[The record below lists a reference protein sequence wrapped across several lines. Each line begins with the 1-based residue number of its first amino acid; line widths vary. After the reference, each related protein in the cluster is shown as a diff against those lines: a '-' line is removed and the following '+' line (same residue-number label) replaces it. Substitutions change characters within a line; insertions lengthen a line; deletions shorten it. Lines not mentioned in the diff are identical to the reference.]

1 MARLFLTL
9 FVIIYIS
16 AFLSLTLNKKIG
28 STIPMTYVVMA
39 LLMLLTSIVFKISMF
54 KYVVLVIIFIVTI
67 LIVFKFHKKKV
78 TSHEVKQLCLK
89 PSLII
94 YTLFFC
100 YLYFVL
106 RNVQLSNIDDLGLW
120 GTRILDMNRTDALYT
135 NEYTVFGNSAYPPF
149 TAMLSLVFIKLFG
162 TIKQSYMI
170 FAQASFSFSIFVS
183 LLDNYDFN
191 YKNCLKVLSILLII
205 ICATLMVHTNYS
217 FGDHAFIYNSIYVD
231 WILGILLAKGLFL
244 LYCFDIDKIANYIE
258 IGLYGVALALTKQ
271 TGLPLA
277 LIPMAGTYCVI
288 ALKTNRLL
296 ISNIYMK
303 KYLLYVIG
311 IPAIFYVI
319 WKTYY
324 SIFTGNYLLLNYKLI
339 LCIIIFAMLLLMSA
353 FVVYKLYINKK
364 NRINFRV
371 LFIITLI
378 FPLILYLIS
387 NVIVNTSIN
396 NNYKVNIIIRF
407 VIACFNTPII
417 IKTIK
422 LSYYP
427 ITILVTIT
435 LFLIFKRRNNDASA
449 YTIPVLYYL
458 GSIAYALVILLS
470 YLFVFGHEGYSLVVF
485 GRYMQTYTYAGICL
499 VIIIFLMK
507 KLNLYKILVCLLVSI
522 LLVETK
528 SINTLIYNPNWQNY
542 RNEAQ
547 IKALSDY
554 FEYEYKYES
563 MAVFAQNDMRD
574 LNLIGYIADE
584 KKVNI
589 EYYPTLEKNQYE
601 RFMTAVSEN
610 EYIFVA
616 NRDDNLIKLWK
627 KISDEEP
634 YNMSIYRVEYRNGR
648 YSVVLIKTLDDVK

>member
-16 AFLSLTLNKKIG
+16 AFLSLNLNKRIG
-28 STIPMTYVVMA
+28 STIPMTYIVLA
-39 LLMLLTSIVFKISMF
+39 LLMLLTSIVLKISMF
-54 KYVVLVIIFIVTI
+54 KYVVLAIIFIVTI
-67 LIVFKFHKKKV
+67 LIVFKFHKKEA
-78 TSHEVKQLCLK
+78 TLYEVKQLCLK

-94 YTLFFC
+94 YALFFC

-170 FAQASFSFSIFVS
+170 LAQASFSFSIFVS

-191 YKNCLKVLSILLII
+191 YKNCLKVLSTLLII

-217 FGDHAFIYNSIYVD
+217 FGDYAFIYNSIYVD

-288 ALKTNRLL
+288 ALRTNRLL
-296 ISNIYMK
+296 ISNIYLK
-303 KYLLYVIG
+303 KYLLNVIG
-311 IPAIFYVI
+311 IPTIFYVI

-364 NRINFRV
+364 NRINFRM

-378 FPLILYLIS
+378 FPLILFLIS
-387 NVIVNTSIN
+387 NVIVNTSTN
-396 NNYKVNIIIRF
+396 NNYKVNIITRF

-427 ITILVTIT
+427 ITVLVTIT
-435 LFLIFKRRNNDASA
+435 LFLILKRRNNDFST

-470 YLFVFGHEGYSLVVF
+470 YLFVFGYEGYTLVVF
-485 GRYMQTYTYAGICL
+485 GRYMQTYTYAGLCL
-499 VIIIFLMK
+499 VVLVFLFDNKEIYKIFLC
-507 KLNLYKILVCLLVSI
+507 LILSI
-522 LLVETK
+522 VLIETK
-528 SINTLIYNPNWQNY
+528 SINTLIYNPNWQNF
-542 RNEAQ
+542 RSEAQ

-554 FEYEYKYES
+554 FEYEYRGEP
-563 MAVFAQNDMRD
+563 MVVIAQHDMRD
-574 LNLIGYIADE
+574 LNLVGYIADE
-584 KKVNI
+584 KKINI
-589 EYYPTLEKNQYE
+589 KNCASLRTDQID
-601 RFMTAVSEN
+601 RFNKVLSEN
-610 EYIFVA
+610 KYILVA
-616 NRDDNLIKLWK
+616 SRNDDLIELWK
-627 KISDEEP
+627 LVSDEEP
-634 YNMSIYRVEYRNGR
+634 YNMSLYRVDYENGG
-648 YSVVLIKTLDDVK
+648 YKVVLLRIWDNLE